1 MWIAFFPS
9 APETRL
15 LNKKS
20 KFLEFVC
27 LGFILARDASAAS
40 LFDENRVSDA
50 VQCFKTISSLHSE
63 KEQRSE
69 CLKGQTVVW

>member
-50 VQCFKTISSLHSE
+50 V
-63 KEQRSE
+63 
-69 CLKGQTVVW
+69 